1 MQPTPIRVLLTTA
14 LMTVL
19 LLGSQSVH
27 SQPAPPSSTEILLPS
42 AEIDAPATPSTPPS
56 VRLLEISVEASLE
69 GSGTRANELAQKAN
83 GLMLERRS
91 AEAEELYK
99 QAWALKPS
107 YDIAGNLGVAESEN
121 GKHGE
126 AAEHLLFALRHFP
139 FSASQERLPRL
150 LQLIATERTHVVTLV
165 VNVNL
170 AGAEVL
176 VDDTSVGVAPLHREL
191 FVEPG
196 PRRIRT
202 RQTGYTTAEASV
214 SGEVGTA
221 WGVDLTLE
229 REPPP
234 RPAPKL
240 PAALPPPE
248 PNDDW
253 PIRVGVVGLMTT
265 IAVYVIAKKAL
276 PWLAWMRVRLSRRWM
291 RLHPGRRRLVA
302 RSHRR
307 R

>member
-1 MQPTPIRVLLTTA
+1 MQPTPIRALLTTA
-14 LMTVL
+14 LMSVL
-19 LLGSQSVH
+19 LVGSRSVR
-27 SQPAPPSSTEILLPS
+27 SQPAPPSSAESLLPS
-42 AEIDAPATPSTPPS
+42 AQIKAPVTPSTPPS
-56 VRLLEISVEASLE
+56 VRLLEIPVEASLE
-69 GSGTRANELAQKAN
+69 GSGTRANELAKKAN

-107 YDIAGNLGVAESEN
+107 YDIAGNLSVAESEN
-121 GKHGE
+121 GKHSE

-150 LQLIATERTHVVTLV
+150 LQLIATERTHVVMLI

-176 VDDTSVGVAPLHREL
+176 VDDTSVGVAPLHHEL

-196 PRRIRT
+196 PRRIRA

-214 SGEVGTA
+214 SGELGTA

-229 REPPP
+229 REPPS
-234 RPAPKL
+234 RPAPQH
-240 PAALPPPE
+240 PTAPPPPE
-248 PNDDW
+248 PSDDW
-253 PIRVGVVGLMTT
+253 PIRVGVVGLMMT
-265 IAVYVIAKKAL
+265 IALYVIAKKAL
-276 PWLAWMRVRLSRRWM
+276 PWLAWMRVRLSRRWK